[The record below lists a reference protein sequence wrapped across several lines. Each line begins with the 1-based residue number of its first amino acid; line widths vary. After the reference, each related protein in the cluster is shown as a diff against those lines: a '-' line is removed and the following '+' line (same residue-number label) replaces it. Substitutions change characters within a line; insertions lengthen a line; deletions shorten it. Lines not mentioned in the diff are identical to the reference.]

1 MPNPFRTLS
10 LVITTLCS
18 TGLMTLA
25 SAADTTAPKAPLIA
39 TTAAAP
45 VATSSAS
52 NATNTGVVNPIW
64 QQYMVPPAP
73 DVDAKA
79 FVLMDDASGMVIG
92 AKNPNLPL
100 EPASLTKLM
109 TAYLVFNELAA
120 GRIHLTDE
128 VAISKE
134 AWKTGGS
141 RMFAQVGAKIPL
153 EALIQGSVIQSGND
167 ATVALAEY
175 VGGTE
180 AAFVEMM
187 NHQAQLLGMK
197 DTHYMDAS
205 GLPAPNHVATAYDL
219 ALLAQAIINNF
230 PQYYHYFGEKWF
242 VWNNIRQPNRNRL
255 LWRNINVDGLKTGHT
270 DAAGFCLIS
279 SAKQGDSRFISV
291 VMGAPTEPLRVND
304 SQALLN
310 YAFRYFQSQKI
321 YNANDVILQRRVWG
335 AKEKM
340 ISLGVKHDFA
350 IAIPRNA
357 APDLKV
363 TLSINPNIS
372 APIVK
377 NQQLGSINVYVK
389 DQLVASQPLVA
400 LADNARANWFARF
413 MDAIAHF
420 FSKLFGKSASTEIIV
435 SGPGSTAPTTNGLN
449 RV

>member
-1 MPNPFRTLS
+1 MHTPFRALTLTLATLLSTS
-10 LVITTLCS
+10 LVTTV
-18 TGLMTLA
+18 T
-25 SAADTTAPKAPLIA
+25 AADNNVARAPL
-39 TTAAAP
+39 TAVTASTNNGA
-45 VATSSAS
+45 SSAG
-52 NATNTGVVNPIW
+52 ANTGVANPIW

-73 DVDAKA
+73 NVDAKA
-79 FVLMDDASGMVIG
+79 FVLMDDASGMVLG
-92 AKNPNLPL
+92 AKNPNEPL
-100 EPASLTKLM
+100 APASLTKLM
-109 TAYLVFNELAA
+109 TIYLVFTELNA

-128 VAISKE
+128 VTISKN
-134 AWKTGGS
+134 AWQTGGS
-141 RMFAQVGAKIPL
+141 RMFAQVGAQIPV
-153 EALIQGSVIQSGND
+153 EALIQGAVVQSGND
-167 ATVALAEY
+167 ATLALAEY

-180 AAFVEMM
+180 SAFVEMM

-197 DTHYMDAS
+197 DTHFTDAS
-205 GLPAPNHVATAYDL
+205 GLPAPGHMATAYDM
-219 ALLAQAIINNF
+219 ALLAQAIINTF

-242 VWNNIRQPNRNRL
+242 VWNGIRQPNRNRL

-270 DAAGFCLIS
+270 DEAGFCLVS

-321 YNANDVILQRRVWG
+321 YNGNDVIISRRVWG

-340 ISLGVKHDFA
+340 VPMGVTHDFA

-357 APDLKV
+357 ARDLKV
-363 TLSINPNIS
+363 TLSINPSIS

-400 LADNARANWFARF
+400 LSDNPRAGWFARL

-420 FSKLFGKSASTEIIV
+420 FSKLFSKSAPTEIIV
-435 SGPGSTAPTTNGLN
+435 SGPGAPTSTTGMNS
-449 RV
+449 V

>member
-1 MPNPFRTLS
+1 MRTPVRTL
-10 LVITTLCS
+10 TLILATVCATSFATIS
-18 TGLMTLA
+18 T
-25 SAADTTAPKAPLIA
+25 AADTTKPAAPSTAGATAA
-39 TTAAAP
+39 TTA
-45 VATSSAS
+45 
-52 NATNTGVVNPIW
+52 NAVNTGVANPIW

-92 AKNPNLPL
+92 AKNPNTPL
-100 EPASLTKLM
+100 APASLTKLM
-109 TAYLVFNELAA
+109 TIYLVFTELNA
-120 GRIHLTDE
+120 GRIHLTDQ
-128 VAISKE
+128 VTISKN
-134 AWKTGGS
+134 AWQTGGS
-141 RMFAQVGAKIPL
+141 RMFAQVGAQIPV
-153 EALIQGSVIQSGND
+153 EALIQGAVVQSGND
-167 ATVALAEY
+167 ATLALAEY

-180 AAFVEMM
+180 SAFVEMM

-197 DTHYMDAS
+197 DTHFTDAS
-205 GLPAPNHVATAYDL
+205 GLPAPGHVATAYDM
-219 ALLAQAIINNF
+219 ALLAQAIINTF

-242 VWNNIRQPNRNRL
+242 VWNGIRQPNRNRL

-270 DAAGFCLIS
+270 DEAGFCLVS

-321 YNANDVILQRRVWG
+321 YSANDVIISRRVWG
-335 AKEKM
+335 AKQKM
-340 ISLGVKHDFA
+340 VSMGVTHNFA

-357 APDLKV
+357 ARDLKV
-363 TLSINPNIS
+363 TLSINPSIS

-377 NQQLGSINVYVK
+377 NQSLGSINVYVK

-400 LADNARANWFARF
+400 LSDNPRADWFSRL

-420 FSKLFGKSASTEIIV
+420 FSKLFGKSAPTEIIV
-435 SGPGSTAPTTNGLN
+435 SGPGAPTATNGMN
-449 RV
+449 PV

>member
-1 MPNPFRTLS
+1 MPNQFRTLT
-10 LVITTLCS
+10 LIIATLCS
-18 TGLMTLA
+18 TSFVTLA
-25 SAADTTAPKAPLIA
+25 SAADTTAPKAPLTA

-45 VATSSAS
+45 VATSNANS
-52 NATNTGVVNPIW
+52 ATNTGVVNPIW

-73 DVDAKA
+73 DVNAKA

-180 AAFVEMM
+180 SAFVEMM

-197 DTHYMDAS
+197 DTHYTDAS
-205 GLPAPNHVATAYDL
+205 GLPAANHVATAYDL

-270 DAAGFCLIS
+270 EAAGFCLIS

-340 ISLGVKHDFA
+340 ISLGVTHNFA

-357 APDLKV
+357 VPDLKV
-363 TLSINPNIS
+363 TLSINPSIS

-400 LADNARANWFARF
+400 LADNARASWLARF
-413 MDAIAHF
+413 FDAIAHF
-420 FSKLFGKSASTEIIV
+420 FNKLFGKSAPTEIVV
-435 SGPGSTAPTTNGLN
+435 SGGTAAANN
-449 RV
+449 KAINSV

>member
-1 MPNPFRTLS
+1 MLNPFRTLA
-10 LVITTLCS
+10 LVIATFCYISFTS
-18 TGLMTLA
+18 LA

-39 TTAAAP
+39 TSAAAP
-45 VATSSAS
+45 VAANS
-52 NATNTGVVNPIW
+52 ATNTNVANPIW
-64 QQYMVPPAP
+64 QQYRVPPAP
-73 DVDAKA
+73 NVDAKA

-109 TAYLVFNELAA
+109 TVYLVFNELAA

-128 VAISKE
+128 VTISKE

-180 AAFVEMM
+180 PAFVEMM

-197 DTHYMDAS
+197 DTHYADAS
-205 GLPAPNHVATAYDL
+205 GLPASDHVATAYDL
-219 ALLAQAIINNF
+219 ALLAQAIINTF

-242 VWNNIRQPNRNRL
+242 VWNKIRQPNRNRL

-270 DAAGFCLIS
+270 EAAGFCLIS

-291 VMGAPTEPLRVND
+291 LMGAPTEPLRVND

-321 YNANDVILQRRVWG
+321 YNANDVIISRRIWG

-340 ISLGVKHDFA
+340 SSMGVTHDFS
-350 IAIPRNA
+350 ITIPRNA
-357 APDLKV
+357 IPDLKV
-363 TLSINPNIS
+363 TLSIYPSIS

-377 NQQLGSINVYVK
+377 NQPLGSINVYVK

-400 LADNARANWFARF
+400 LSDNARANWFARF

-420 FSKLFGKSASTEIIV
+420 FNKLFGRSEPTEIVV
-435 SGPGSTAPTTNGLN
+435 SGGTTATNN
-449 RV
+449 KTINSV